1 MMLEILLMLL
11 AGADAPQVT
20 QYKVSPL
27 TLYDAEGAP
36 LEKLLSKEMPPPPVR
51 ITGTNEFGYIEITV
65 RGRTVYVRPADVRH
79 TMSYC
84 EGGTATRRATG
95 DKLGASRPGG
105 VRRGAGED
113 DGLCIPQ

>member
-1 MMLEILLMLL
+1 MLGILLMLL

-36 LEKLLSKEMPPPPVR
+36 VDRLMSKEMPPPPVR

-65 RGRTVYVRPADVRH
+65 RGRTVYIRPGDVRH

-84 EGGTATRRATG
+84 AGGAMVRRETG
-95 DKLGASRPGG
+95 AKLGAARPGG
-105 VRRGAGED
+105 VRRGAGEEG
-113 DGLCIPQ
+113 GLCIPQ

>member
-1 MMLEILLMLL
+1 M
-11 AGADAPQVT
+11 T

-36 LEKLLSKEMPPPPVR
+36 VQKVLSKEMPPPPVQ
-51 ITGTNEFGYIEITV
+51 ITGTNEFGYIEINV
-65 RGRTVYVRPADVRH
+65 RGRSVYIRPADVRH

-84 EGGTATRRATG
+84 PGGTTARREAGTR
-95 DKLGASRPGG
+95 LGVSKAGG

-113 DGLCIPQ
+113 GGVCIPQ